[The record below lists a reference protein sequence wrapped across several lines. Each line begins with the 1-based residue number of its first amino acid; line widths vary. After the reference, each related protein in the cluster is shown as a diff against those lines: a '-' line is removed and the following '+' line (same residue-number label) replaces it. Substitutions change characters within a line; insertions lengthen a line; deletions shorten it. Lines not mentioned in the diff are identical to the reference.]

1 MSERALLSRRSM
13 EIATALAT
21 AAAGAA
27 VIWGAR
33 EHDIGWDDSGP
44 GAGYFPFRIGVLI
57 VLASL
62 ANFGLAL
69 WHRDEG
75 RAAFVTTEQFKQ
87 VLAFGLPIVA
97 FVILSVW
104 LGLYVATILYLFG
117 TMVFQGGYRP
127 LVALAFAIG
136 VAALMRLIFPM
147 WFKVQL
153 LTGPLETWL
162 GLY

>member
-1 MSERALLSRRSM
+1 MNERALLSRRSM
-13 EIATALAT
+13 EVATALAT
-21 AAAGAA
+21 AAAGVA

-62 ANFGLAL
+62 ANFGLAI
-69 WHRDEG
+69 WRGGD
-75 RAAFVTTEQFKQ
+75 RSAFVTIEQFKQ
-87 VLAFGLPIVA
+87 VLSFGLPIVA
-97 FVILSVW
+97 FVTLSVW

-117 TMVFQGGYRP
+117 AMVFQGGYRP
-127 LVALAFAIG
+127 LVALAVAIG